1 MAHIEIQPLR
11 VGLVFL
17 FAALA
22 LAAMLLAGC
31 GGGGHRPKIEDT
43 LQNSL
48 NNLDPVVRMAL
59 PVGAGPPRVKENSCK
74 RTAPP
79 PRRPILP
86 GRPILPARL
95 PRGFV
100 RPPPPPKH
108 LAYWSC
114 VVSFAHIPFHLRVA
128 LEDNGKI
135 YLAMLM
141 PRQVLRPGTAT
152 VYEGGP

>member
-1 MAHIEIQPLR
+1 MDKRSLR

-17 FAALA
+17 SAALA
-22 LAAMLLAGC
+22 LTAMLLAGC
-31 GGGGHRPKIEDT
+31 GGGDHRAKVEDT
-43 LQNSL
+43 LKNSL

-79 PRRPILP
+79 RRPILP

-95 PRGFV
+95 PKGFV
-100 RPPPPPKH
+100 RPPRPPKH

-128 LEDNGKI
+128 LKDNGEI
-135 YLAMLM
+135 FDAMLV

>member
-1 MAHIEIQPLR
+1 VDKRPLR

-17 FAALA
+17 SAALA
-22 LAAMLLAGC
+22 LAATLLTGC
-31 GGGGHRPKIEDT
+31 GGSDHRAKVEDT

-79 PRRPILP
+79 PGRPPP

-95 PRGFV
+95 PKGFV
-100 RPPPPPKH
+100 RPPRPPKH

-114 VVSFAHIPFHLRVA
+114 VVSFAHTPFHLRVA
-128 LEDNGKI
+128 LKDNGEI
-135 YLAMLM
+135 FLAMLV

>member
-1 MAHIEIQPLR
+1 MDKRPLR

-17 FAALA
+17 SAALA
-22 LAAMLLAGC
+22 LAAMLLTGC
-31 GGGGHRPKIEDT
+31 GGSGHRAKVEDT

-100 RPPPPPKH
+100 RPPRPPKH

-128 LEDNGKI
+128 LKDNGEI
-135 YLAMLM
+135 FWAMLM